1 MNAQFNKKKKQ
12 KTKTHPCINS
22 QGKKKR
28 TPGGRAAGESN
39 KNIIRRRN
47 HGMRS
52 NSKPELPIDILLLMQ
67 SAQKRASSPEIKRS
81 GRNGAVGLALQA

>member
-1 MNAQFNKKKKQ
+1 MILINENPTLQNSLRSQQKSLQKKPKKNMNAQFNKKKKQ
-12 KTKTHPCINS
+12 KTKTHPCINL

-28 TPGGRAAGESN
+28 KPGGRADRESN

-52 NSKPELPIDILLLMQ
+52 NSKPELPIDIYYF
-67 SAQKRASSPEIKRS
+67 
-81 GRNGAVGLALQA
+81 